1 MCIRD
6 RPFCALDYP
15 LRLVELN
22 ALEQGSGE
30 LYKGCLLYTS
40 RCV

>member
-1 MCIRD
+1 MFTYAKSKGADWGGID
-6 RPFCALDYP
+6 TLPEVVGLA
-15 LRLVELN
+15 
-22 ALEQGSGE
+22 